1 MSVKI
6 LVADDHAVVRVG
18 LQALFDAEPDFEL
31 IGQAADGREVLPLV
45 ERLRPD
51 ILVLDLVLP
60 GMHGLEVARQVAR
73 SCPQTKV
80 IILSMH
86 ANEAYVLDALRNQA
100 AGYVLKGSNAAELVH
115 AIREV
120 LAGRLYLSP
129 PLSLESVKEYS
140 ERATAGGS
148 DAYEMLTAREREV
161 LQLTA
166 EGLTSAQIGARLF
179 ISPRTVETHRAN
191 LMRKL
196 GLRNHADVIRYALLR
211 GLLPTGW

>member
-1 MSVKI
+1 MSVRI

-60 GMHGLEVARQVAR
+60 GLHGLEVARQVA
-73 SCPQTKV
+73 SAHPQTKV
-80 IILSMH
+80 VVLSMH
-86 ANEAYVLDALRNQA
+86 ANEAYVLDALRSQA
-100 AGYVLKGSNAAELVH
+100 AGYVLKGSGATELVH

-129 PLSLESVKEYS
+129 PLSVEAVRAYS
-140 ERATAGGS
+140 ERASAGPG
-148 DAYEMLTAREREV
+148 DVYETLTAREREV
-161 LQLTA
+161 LRLTA
-166 EGLTSAQIGARLF
+166 EGLTSAQVGTRLF

-191 LMRKL
+191 LMHKL
-196 GLRNHADVIRYALLR
+196 GLRNHADVIRYALSR
-211 GLLPTGW
+211 GLLPSD